1 MENQDHEVSSGNP
14 AQDCCAFLAPD
25 PSMGGVS
32 MAFGAAHHAGAR
44 NVARCAVSPP
54 SQPEK

>member
-1 MENQDHEVSSGNP
+1 MGNHDHEVSSGNP
-14 AQDCCAFLAPD
+14 AQECCAFLAPD

-32 MAFGAAHHAGAR
+32 MAFCAAHHAGAR
-44 NVARCAVSPP
+44 NVARCAVLPL